1 MKNVECLRDEGLKAK
16 APSPLDGISD
26 LGCAAQKEGTA
37 IQWKNMTQGADGC
50 LEQRQARTG
59 VAEGPK
65 ALDFEKQQL

>member
-1 MKNVECLRDEGLKAK
+1 MKKAECLRDEGLKAK

-37 IQWKNMTQGADGC
+37 IQWKDMTQGTEGC

-65 ALDFEKQQL
+65 VPDFGKQQL